1 MPEIKTAFWNVGNL
15 FDTTASE
22 LATDLEF
29 TPADGWTQQVYEAKV
44 KNLAVVLNALHGG
57 TGPDLLGLCEVE
69 NVNVVNDLIKA
80 MGRNDLQAAHIDSP
94 DIRGIDCTLVYSDK
108 LFRKPA
114 KSEMQGHTVHT
125 RYATRDVFEVR
136 LKLKGSGNTPELI
149 VLVNHWPSRKNGQY
163 ETEPLRITAAE
174 HTGRLVDSYLKY
186 TKKEFQDAKPAF
198 TLEKLRERW
207 NRNVLLMGDFNDEP
221 YSRSILDY
229 LQASKDLDH
238 VEEELKGA
246 AGGKPP
252 TLESY
257 LKRSAYLYNAM
268 WPQLATPDRGTHFFS
283 QATNSMNLLDQ
294 FMVTRGLYFGLQG
307 LKLDPA
313 SVTIFNQPPAA
324 DAKGRPF
331 NFDREKMTGASDH
344 LPITAKITVL

>member
-44 KNLAVVLNALHGG
+44 KNLAAVLNALHGG

-80 MGRNDLQAAHIDSP
+80 MGRNDLQVAHIDSP

-136 LKLKGSGNTPELI
+136 LKLKGTGNTPELI